1 MTKDEGNA
9 ADGRFSAALHDKH
22 KGRRV
27 EVVNPR
33 ILVVDDEII
42 VCESCQRI
50 LEEEGYEVEIAL
62 SGKEAFEK
70 MKEHPHDLVI
80 TDLKM
85 PGIDGMEVLKVVRKE
100 YPDTIVIM
108 ITGFSTVETAV
119 EAMKQ
124 GAFDYIPKPFTP
136 DEVSIVVKKAF
147 EQKNLLLEN
156 ISLRQELQEKYAF
169 DNIIG
174 KSKKMQELYRT
185 IAKVAPTDRTVMIY
199 GGTGTGK
206 ELVARAIHFNS
217 PRRDKPFVPVDCA
230 VLSENL
236 LESELFG
243 HVKGSFTGAIST
255 KPGLF
260 EVADGGT
267 LFLDEVGNIT
277 LSIQSK
283 LLRVL
288 QEREFKQ
295 VGGTTSKKVN
305 IRLIA
310 ATNKD
315 LEKMIKD
322 GTFMEDLYYRLNIVL
337 LHLPSLKDRPEDIP
351 LLAVHFLKKHAEEMG
366 KSVKGFTPEA
376 VDRLIKFPWPG
387 NVRELEHV
395 VERTVVMM
403 EEDMVRPEH
412 LLLTH
417 QEEKG
422 EPVSAIPMTSEELKE
437 IKKQLREKAVEDVE
451 KTFVL
456 KALERHN
463 WNVTRAAEEVGML
476 RPNFQALMRKY
487 NLRARE
493 E

>member
-1 MTKDEGNA
+1 VFT
-9 ADGRFSAALHDKH
+9 
-22 KGRRV
+22 
-27 EVVNPR
+27 PR
-33 ILVVDDEII
+33 ILVVDDEMI

-50 LEEEGYEVEIAL
+50 LKEEGYEAEIAL

-70 MKEHPHDLVI
+70 MKEHPFDIVI

-85 PGIDGMEVLKVVRKE
+85 PGIDGMEVLKTLRKE

-119 EAMKQ
+119 EAMKL

-136 DEVSIVVKKAF
+136 DEVTVVVKKAI
-147 EQKNLLLEN
+147 EQKSLLLEN
-156 ISLRQELQEKYAF
+156 IYLRHELQEKYGF
-169 DNIIG
+169 HHIVG
-174 KSKKMQELYRT
+174 KSKKMQDIYRT
-185 IAKVAPTDRTVMIY
+185 IEKVAPTDRTVMVY

-243 HVKGSFTGAIST
+243 HVKGSFTGAITT

-260 EVADGGT
+260 EVAEGGT
-267 LFLDEVGNIT
+267 LFLDEVGNISM
-277 LSIQSK
+277 SIQAK

-288 QEREFKQ
+288 QEKEFKP
-295 VGGTTSKKVN
+295 VGGTTSKKAN

-322 GTFMEDLYYRLNIVL
+322 GTFMEDLYYRLNIVP
-337 LHLPSLKDRPEDIP
+337 LHLPPLKDRPEDIA
-351 LLAVHFLKKHAEEMG
+351 LLAVHFLKKYAEEMG
-366 KSVKGFTPEA
+366 KTIKGFTPEA
-376 VDRLIKFPWPG
+376 MDRLLKSPWPG

-395 VERTVVMM
+395 IERTVVMM
-403 EEDMVRPEH
+403 EEEMVRPEH
-412 LLLTH
+412 LLLKN
-417 QEEKG
+417 QEEKEG
-422 EPVSAIPMTSEELKE
+422 EVPSIPMTSEELKE

-451 KTFVL
+451 KAFVI

-487 NLRARE
+487 NLRVRE

>member
-1 MTKDEGNA
+1 
-9 ADGRFSAALHDKH
+9 
-22 KGRRV
+22 V
-27 EVVNPR
+27 PNPR
-33 ILVVDDEII
+33 ILVVDDEMI
-42 VCESCQRI
+42 VCESCKRI
-50 LEEEGYEVEIAL
+50 LEEEGYEVETAL

-70 MKEHPHDLVI
+70 MKGDPFDVVI

-85 PGIDGMEVLKVVRKE
+85 PGIDGMEVLRTFRKE
-100 YPDTIVIM
+100 YPEAIIIM

-119 EAMKQ
+119 EAMKL

-136 DEVSIVVKKAF
+136 DEVSIVVKKAI
-147 EQKNLLLEN
+147 EKKSLLLEN
-156 ISLRQELQEKYAF
+156 IYLRQELEQKYGF
-169 DNIIG
+169 HNIIG
-174 KSKKMQELYRT
+174 KSKKMQEVYRA
-185 IAKVAPTDRTVMIY
+185 IVKVAPTDRTVIIY

-217 PRRDKPFVPVDCA
+217 PRREKQFVPVDCA

-243 HVKGSFTGAIST
+243 HVKGSFTGAVTT

-267 LFLDEVGNIT
+267 VFLDEVGNIT
-277 LSIQSK
+277 ASIQAK

-288 QEREFKQ
+288 QEREFKP
-295 VGGTTSKKVN
+295 VGGTNAKKVD

-322 GTFMEDLYYRLNIVL
+322 GTFMEDLYYRLNIVPIY
-337 LHLPSLKDRPEDIP
+337 LPPLKDRQEDIP
-351 LLAVHFLKKHAEEMG
+351 LLAVHFLKKYAEEMG
-366 KSVKGFTPEA
+366 KAIKGFTPEA
-376 VDRLIKFPWPG
+376 MEKLMRYAWPG
-387 NVRELEHV
+387 NVRELENV
-395 VERTVVMM
+395 IERTVVMM
-403 EEDMVRPEH
+403 ENEEMVRVGH
-412 LLLTH
+412 LILPGE
-417 QEEKG
+417 QEKDVLENHI
-422 EPVSAIPMTSEELKE
+422 PVTSEELKE
-437 IKKQLREKAVEDVE
+437 IKKQMREKAVEE
-451 KTFVL
+451 IERAFVL
-456 KALERHN
+456 NALERNH

-476 RPNFQALMRKY
+476 RPNFQAMMRKY